1 MCAPARAGLKKGA
14 RSTSQGKGGRASEA
28 ARQRAERE
36 EFARLLEEDR
46 RRAREA
52 HRRAMEQEHQE
63 EERRRAEQR
72 EREHRERER
81 SSAAECVHTVQLSL
95 AQRVRNYEATWS
107 ALRRNDETVARLAF
121 CEVPCRMSGASRTSP
136 GSAFWHLYAT
146 HCTSAYRVKERL
158 RLFDQRYY
166 GGIQTSSTGRC

>member
-14 RSTSQGKGGRASEA
+14 RKEAEA

-46 RRAREA
+46 RRAWEA
-52 HRRAMEQEHQE
+52 HRRTMEQE